1 MPDNILVIL
10 GIAVIT
16 AAATFLASHYIS
28 RLKSKAAAL
37 EEKITGLQKDLQREQ
52 NNLANAAETKD
63 KVQITLDE
71 TARSLAVATE
81 REASLNRTISERD
94 EQLKG
99 LQTRLKSEFEN
110 IATKIL
116 KTATN
121 QLSEKSQESLS
132 TILNPLKLQITEF
145 KQKIE
150 SAHIEDTRQRSV
162 LGEQIRQ
169 ISLTNQNVG
178 MQAEAL
184 TKALTGDSQLRGRW
198 GEVRLERL
206 LELSGLQRGR
216 EFVVQGGDFNIKS
229 EEGRNQRPDIIIMLP
244 ENRHFV
250 IDSKISLIDYLE
262 YERAETEDTRE
273 AALKKLLASFRAHI
287 DNLAQ
292 KNYQHAGEINS
303 HVLVFMYMSIEGVA
317 ALVLKN
323 DEHIAEHAWK
333 KNILLVS
340 PSSLFSAMKT
350 VHSIWRYE
358 RQSQNAQIIAHK
370 AGLLYD
376 KLCGFVG
383 DLNEV
388 SRKMHAAAT
397 AHNEAMKKLSSGKG
411 NVLSR
416 AQKLKSLGVASRKN
430 MPLVII
436 DGEGQQIE
444 DDDEESELE
453 SIETTQLPPP
463 ENRDR

>member
-37 EEKITGLQKDLQREQ
+37 EEKITGLQRDLQREQ
-52 NNLANAAETKD
+52 DNLANAAETKD

-273 AALKKLLASFRAHI
+273 AALKKLLASFRARSTTR
-287 DNLAQ
+287 A
-292 KNYQHAGEINS
+292 KS
-303 HVLVFMYMSIEGVA
+303 CP
-317 ALVLKN
+317 KK
-323 DEHIAEHAWK
+323 AWP
-333 KNILLVS
+333 I
-340 PSSLFSAMKT
+340 
-350 VHSIWRYE
+350 
-358 RQSQNAQIIAHK
+358 
-370 AGLLYD
+370 
-376 KLCGFVG
+376 
-383 DLNEV
+383 
-388 SRKMHAAAT
+388 
-397 AHNEAMKKLSSGKG
+397 
-411 NVLSR
+411 
-416 AQKLKSLGVASRKN
+416 
-430 MPLVII
+430 
-436 DGEGQQIE
+436 
-444 DDDEESELE
+444 
-453 SIETTQLPPP
+453 PPP
-463 ENRDR
+463 RTLGSFSISWSILS